1 MIKYFFT
8 KTDRGWS
15 TVITFQLTSEVQ
27 ALYMGKTSR
36 TCPEYLI
43 WVFHLRSA
51 NTLAATLHFDILLP
65 EMVM

>member
-15 TVITFQLTSEVQ
+15 TVITFQVTSEVQ

-36 TCPEYLI
+36 TCPE
-43 WVFHLRSA
+43 
-51 NTLAATLHFDILLP
+51 
-65 EMVM
+65 